1 MAFAYLIPFSLGWS
15 QPGTAATTVML
26 IAAMGSVGD
35 SVTKGALR
43 VIGTVIGAALGMSLI
58 GLFPQDRTLYL
69 IFASIVV
76 TVLLYLARAYKGDM
90 TVFLLSAIT
99 LMGMFQN
106 GEIDNVFIAGLDKT
120 FMTIV
125 GIAIYTFIGVFLW
138 PVNVKDTSVQN
149 AAALS
154 ETPIG
159 FQNLLR
165 TKYIP
170 SLVKIH

>member
-1 MAFAYLIPFSLGWS
+1 LQSASIEKKTSVIDKIDALLSFSLSDKLKFAIKASLAMAFAYLIPLSLGWS

-35 SVTKGALR
+35 SVNKGVLR

-58 GLFPQDRTLYL
+58 GLFPQDRELYL

-99 LMGMFQN
+99 LM
-106 GEIDNVFIAGLDKT
+106 
-120 FMTIV
+120 
-125 GIAIYTFIGVFLW
+125 
-138 PVNVKDTSVQN
+138 
-149 AAALS
+149 
-154 ETPIG
+154 
-159 FQNLLR
+159 
-165 TKYIP
+165 
-170 SLVKIH
+170 